1 MLLDSGVGPAPKW
14 PLTALRFLA
23 PIVLLILIAQYLLG
37 LWTNLYA
44 PAAGFTSNSSSLALD
59 WHYNLGFIL
68 GIVSI
73 LSIVLAALTRR
84 LPLVILSVILF
95 VGVFVAGM
103 AGGSYV
109 NSTPNPSS
117 DSFLMGAMF
126 LLAFVAALGLAAR
139 TSMWM
144 AMPASSSSQSASS

>member
-1 MLLDSGVGPAPKW
+1 VGPAPRW

-23 PIVLLILIAQYLLG
+23 PIILLVLIAQYLLG

-44 PAAGFTSNSSSLALD
+44 PPAGFTSNSSSPALD

-68 GIVSI
+68 GIASI

-84 LPLVILSVILF
+84 LPLVVLSIILF
-95 VGVFVAGM
+95 VGVLVAGM
-103 AGGSYV
+103 AGGSFV
-109 NSTPNPSS
+109 SSTPNASG

-144 AMPASSSSQSASS
+144 AMPAASSANSAST